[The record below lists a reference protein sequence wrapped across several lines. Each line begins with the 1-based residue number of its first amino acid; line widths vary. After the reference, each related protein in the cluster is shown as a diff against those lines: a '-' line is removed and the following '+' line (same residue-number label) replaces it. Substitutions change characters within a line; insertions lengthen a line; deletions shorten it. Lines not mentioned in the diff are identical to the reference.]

1 MNINHVTLVGR
12 ATATPELR
20 KTPGGQSV
28 TSFSIA
34 TNRVWTDKA
43 GAKQEEV
50 EFSNVVVWGRQA
62 EVASQFLTK
71 GSLVAI
77 EGRLKTRTWQDKQG
91 AERKTTDIIAEN
103 LQLGPRQ
110 DRMPAQERLE
120 KNEETPAVSDE
131 PPVDEIKSEDLP
143 F

>member
-12 ATATPELR
+12 ATSTPELR
-20 KTPGGQSV
+20 KTPSGQSV

-50 EFSNVVVWGRQA
+50 EFSNIVMWGRQA
-62 EVASQFLTK
+62 EVASQFVTK
-71 GSLVAI
+71 GSLLAV
-77 EGRLKTRTWQDKQG
+77 EGRLKTRAWKDKQG
-91 AERKTTDIIAEN
+91 VERKTTDIIAEN
-103 LQLGPRQ
+103 LQLGPRP
-110 DRMPAQERLE
+110 DRMPVQERLE
-120 KNEETPAVSDE
+120 KNEEIPSVSDE
-131 PPVDEIKSEDLP
+131 PPAEEIKSEDLP